1 MATCLR
7 GHVPYLVWAWWAG
20 PCGGASGAYFKVKS
34 GPKSKAWQSPIS
46 NTPTLRCATKSATCG
61 SIFDP
66 ARLHRELASIETKLA
81 DPALWT
87 DSGASKPG
95 SPRTGLGSGG
105 GSKPLMRDRK
115 RLEAQIAADEEL
127 VRRTGDIDA
136 YFELAHEGEDV
147 LTDLERDIKSLATYA
162 EELEARTM
170 LSGETDALNAIVTV
184 HPGAGGTESQ
194 DWAEMLMR
202 MYLRW
207 AEQQGYKTEMN
218 DYQDGEEAGIK
229 SATFTIIGE
238 YAFGLL
244 AGESGVHR
252 LVRISPFDSAKRR
265 HTSFASVYVSP
276 EIDDT
281 IQVDLRLED
290 LRIDTYRSGG
300 KGGQHVNTTDSA
312 VRMTHLPTGIVVTC
326 QNERSQIKNR
336 DKAMKM
342 LRSRL
347 YEYELAKKKAITKDI
362 EDAKLEINF
371 GSQIRS
377 YVLQPYRIAK
387 DHRTKVEVGDVDKV
401 LDGYLEPFLRGFLL
415 AKRRGTASSEPA
427 IDDIDA

>member
-1 MATCLR
+1 MSSLNDLEFAYAPVRDQTRDLR
-7 GHVPYLVWAWWAG
+7 EYL
-20 PCGGASGAYFKVKS
+20 
-34 GPKSKAWQSPIS
+34 
-46 NTPTLRCATKSATCG
+46 
-61 SIFDP
+61 DP
-66 ARLHRELASIETKLA
+66 ARIRRELAEIETRLA
-81 DPALWT
+81 DPALWN
-87 DSGASKPG
+87 DPAA
-95 SPRTGLGSGG
+95 
-105 GSKPLMRDRK
+105 SKPLMRDRK
-115 RLEAQIAADEEL
+115 RLENLVADDEQL
-127 VRRTGDIDA
+127 VRRTGDIEA
-136 YFELAHEGEDV
+136 YFELAREGEDV
-147 LTDLERDIKSLATYA
+147 LADLERDIKALSAFN

-170 LSGETDALNAIVTV
+170 LNGEADPLNAIVTV

-207 AEQQGYKTEMN
+207 AEQQGFKTEIN
-218 DYQDGEEAGIK
+218 DLQDGDEAGIK

-238 YAFGLL
+238 YAFGQL

-252 LVRISPFDSAKRR
+252 LVRISPFDQAKRR

-276 EIDDT
+276 EIDDS
-281 IQVDLRLED
+281 IQVDLKVED

-312 VRMTHLPTGIVVTC
+312 VRMTHLPTGIVVQC
-326 QNERSQIKNR
+326 QNERSQHKNR
-336 DKAMKM
+336 EKAMKM

-347 YEYELAKKKAITKDI
+347 YEYELDKKKAISRKL
-362 EDAKLEINF
+362 EDSKLEINF

-401 LDGYLEPFLRGFLL
+401 LDGFLEPFLRGYLL
-415 AKRRGTASSEPA
+415 AKRRGTAVAAAPEE
-427 IDDIDA
+427 DDLDV